1 MKIKYIL
8 FVLLIIVAFSCSPKV
23 VPPPVPEPDSAVP
36 IEWLDDSAVLTQ
48 NQIEGKA
55 IFEANCAKC
64 HKLYEPATY
73 TAEKW
78 SSILKW
84 MQPKAKISDAEREQI
99 YDYVTSGI

>member
-8 FVLLIIVAFSCSPKV
+8 FVSLIIVAFSCSPKV
-23 VPPPVPEPDSAVP
+23 VPSTVPPPPTAEELNSSK
-36 IEWLDDSAVLTQ
+36 ILTQ
-48 NQIEGKA
+48 NQMEGKTL
-55 IFEANCAKC
+55 FEANCAKC

-73 TAEKW
+73 SAEKW